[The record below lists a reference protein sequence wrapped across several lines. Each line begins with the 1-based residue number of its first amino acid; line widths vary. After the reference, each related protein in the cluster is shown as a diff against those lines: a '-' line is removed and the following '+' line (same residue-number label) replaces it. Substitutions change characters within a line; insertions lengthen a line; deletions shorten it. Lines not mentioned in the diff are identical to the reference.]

1 MIPKSGNRFSEK
13 IMLKKESSET
23 PPMANPVDYA
33 IDHAR
38 LTIAALAFLLVAGL
52 VAYLTIPKEAEP
64 DIKIPIIYTLL
75 TQRGISPE
83 DAERLLIKPV
93 ETKLK
98 SVSNVKEMR
107 AVAYEGGAYVLL
119 EFQAGFDSKSALA
132 DVRAKV
138 DEAKRDLPRDADEP
152 TVQEV
157 NLSLYPVLVVA
168 LAGDLPERTLARLA
182 RTAKSTIEQVPGVI
196 SAEIRGVRDEA
207 VEIVAE
213 PMLMKSYGVSL
224 EQLIAITQQSN
235 SLVAAGALEGPSG
248 RFAVKVPAL
257 IEKPQDMLQIP
268 IAASAGAVVTL
279 GDVAQVKP
287 TFKDATSIT
296 RVNGRPAMTIEVSKR
311 TGANLIET
319 VDGVKYVVE
328 QLKKQWPEG
337 LQVSYTQD
345 KSKTIRQM
353 LADLQNSVITG
364 VLLVA
369 IIILFALGFRASL
382 FIGIAIPA
390 SFLAGVLGLQLAGLT
405 VNIVVLFSLILAVG
419 MLVDDAIIVSEFA
432 ERRMA
437 EGMAPREAYSLA
449 AKRMAGPVTAA
460 TATRVAAFSPLLFWP
475 GVVGEFMKYMP
486 ITLIATLSAS
496 LVVALFFTPTLGAL
510 LGRAAVVP
518 HDERARD
525 TGPYMRTVHL
535 ALRHPGMTLLLALLL
550 LIGVQ
555 MAYGKLGNGVEF
567 FPKVEPDYG
576 QVVIHGRG
584 NLSLGEKDRLVRS
597 VEERVLKYPGLKTVY
612 TRAGEQPRQSNELG
626 EDTIGVIQYEFADWR
641 TRPPAHE
648 IMDGIRAKTAD
659 IPGIL
664 VEVTAPRAGPPTG
677 KPVQIQLSALDPDR
691 LPAAAKKAAA
701 VLSARPDA
709 RDVDDGLPLPG
720 IDWRIEVNK
729 SEAAKYQANVNTVGT
744 GLQLVTNGAKVTE
757 YRPSDNDKAVDILV
771 RFPQDRR
778 SLEQID
784 ELRIQTPV
792 GHVPI
797 GNFVTRVPAQR
808 VGNINRINGNR
819 VITVSSNVA
828 EGVQSAKVQQE
839 LTAELAK
846 TDLGPNVTF
855 RLKGEDEER
864 AKAGAFLMKAFGT
877 ALFLDLC
884 DPARAVQ
891 QVHLGRPGAHRG
903 RALHHRRADRPD
915 GHGSAVRRG
924 DDRHRGDRQRGR
936 DREQQYR
943 ADRHLR
949 PAAARGR
956 GGARRDPRDVPR
968 ACAAGGAHRRDGD
981 PRRAADRVRHER
993 RVHDARD
1000 HDRGA
1005 RDAMVDFALH
1015 RDRVRPRFCDRADA
1029 RRHAGRPDGDRE
1041 PCRMARAAPRAPR
1054 RAQGRAGCGR
1064 AAGGIK
1070 PSGHARPDAACLQN
1084 ARYPGADHRAR
1095 RRCGAAGAR
1104 AGRGRA
1110 AGDRGDAAHQG
1121 GAGGDPRDC
1130 RAGAGLHRRRRHRDA
1145 HFRYRGGDGRRR
1157 GVSRQSGHAA
1167 RACGGA
1173 RGCDPCRCFPAAR
1186 RFPKR
1191 WRSPHGDSRC

>member
-1 MIPKSGNRFSEK
+1 MG
-13 IMLKKESSET
+13 
-23 PPMANPVDYA
+23 NPVDYA
-33 IDHAR
+33 INHAR

-52 VAYLTIPKEAEP
+52 VAYVTIPKEAEP
-64 DIKIPIIYTLL
+64 DVKIPIVYTLL

-83 DAERLLIKPV
+83 DAERLLVKPV

-107 AVAYEGGAYVLL
+107 ATAYEGGAYVLL

-157 NLSLYPVLVVA
+157 NLSLYPVLVVS
-168 LAGDLPERTLARLA
+168 LAGDLPERTLLRLA
-182 RTAKSTIEQVPGVI
+182 RTAKNVIEQVPGVI
-196 SAEIRGVRDEA
+196 SAELRGARDEA

-224 EQLIAITQQSN
+224 EQLIAITQSSN
-235 SLVAAGALEGPSG
+235 SLVAAGALEGATG

-257 IEKPQDMLQIP
+257 IEKPQDMLKIP
-268 IAASAGAVVTL
+268 IASSAGATVTL

-319 VDGVKYVVE
+319 VDGVKLVVE
-328 QLKKQWPEG
+328 RMKQTWPEA

-345 KSKTIRQM
+345 KSKVIRQM

-432 ERRMA
+432 ERRMS
-437 EGMAPREAYSLA
+437 EGMPPREAYSLA
-449 AKRMAGPVTAA
+449 AKRMAGPVIAA

-475 GVVGEFMKYMP
+475 GTVGEFMKYMP

-496 LVVALFFTPTLGAL
+496 LAVALFFTPTLGAL
-510 LGRAAVVP
+510 LGRAATVP
-518 HDERARD
+518 HDERAKDR
-525 TGPYMRTVHL
+525 GPYMSTVHL
-535 ALRHPGMTLLLALLL
+535 ALRHPGATLMLALALLV
-550 LIGVQ
+550 GVQ
-555 MAYGKLGNGVEF
+555 MAYGKLGKGVEF

-576 QVVIHGRG
+576 QVIIHGRG
-584 NLSLGEKDRLVRS
+584 NLSLDEKDRLVRA
-597 VEERVLKYPGLKTVY
+597 VEERVLKHPGLKTVY

-626 EDTIGVIQYEFADWR
+626 EDTIGVIQFEFADWR
-641 TRPPAHE
+641 TRAPAHE
-648 IMDGIRAKTAD
+648 IMDGIRDKTAD

-677 KPVQIQLSALDPDR
+677 KPVQIQLAALDPDL

-701 VLSARPDA
+701 LLAARTDV

-720 IDWRIEVNK
+720 IDWRLEVNK

-744 GLQLVTNGAKVTE
+744 GVQLVTNGAKVTE

-771 RFPQDRR
+771 RFPSDRR

-808 VGNINRINGNR
+808 VGNINRIGGNR

-828 EGVQSAKVQQE
+828 EGAQSAKVQKE
-839 LTAELAK
+839 LAADLAK
-846 TDLGPNVTF
+846 TDLGQNVTF

-864 AKAGAFLMKAFGT
+864 EKAGAFLMKAFGT
-877 ALFLDLC
+877 ALFLIFAILLAQFNKFISVALVLTAVVLSTIGVLIGLMVMGQPFGVVMTGIGVIANAGVIVNNNIVLIDTYDRLREEGV
-884 DPARAVQ
+884 PAYEAILETCRERARPVVLTAVTAILGVLPIAFGMNIEFMTREITVGAPATQWWISLSTAIVFGLGFATILTLIVTPAALMAIANLAAWRERRRQRRSARLAAVQ
-891 QVHLGRPGAHRG
+891 
-903 RALHHRRADRPD
+903 
-915 GHGSAVRRG
+915 
-924 DDRHRGDRQRGR
+924 
-936 DREQQYR
+936 
-943 ADRHLR
+943 
-949 PAAARGR
+949 PA
-956 GGARRDPRDVPR
+956 
-968 ACAAGGAHRRDGD
+968 
-981 PRRAADRVRHER
+981 E
-993 RVHDARD
+993 
-1000 HDRGA
+1000 
-1005 RDAMVDFALH
+1005 
-1015 RDRVRPRFCDRADA
+1015 
-1029 RRHAGRPDGDRE
+1029 
-1041 PCRMARAAPRAPR
+1041 
-1054 RAQGRAGCGR
+1054 
-1064 AAGGIK
+1064 
-1070 PSGHARPDAACLQN
+1070 
-1084 ARYPGADHRAR
+1084 
-1095 RRCGAAGAR
+1095 
-1104 AGRGRA
+1104 
-1110 AGDRGDAAHQG
+1110 
-1121 GAGGDPRDC
+1121 
-1130 RAGAGLHRRRRHRDA
+1130 
-1145 HFRYRGGDGRRR
+1145 
-1157 GVSRQSGHAA
+1157 
-1167 RACGGA
+1167 
-1173 RGCDPCRCFPAAR
+1173 
-1186 RFPKR
+1186 
-1191 WRSPHGDSRC
+1191 